1 MSYAR
6 TFICLNTL
14 LRFLESSDRIH
25 PEKSRI
31 CLVLGGSHASWLD
44 LKFRFVSRFLNE
56 NARSARILDVTSSPR
71 RLSMIA
77 LAATLALAATA
88 SVIAGPQDRGPAE
101 SRDAYP
107 RGRAEAGGCSLSD
120 AIRRVQR
127 STGGQIL
134 GAEQVPFDGRN
145 INRVKYM
152 DERGRVRYMDDPA
165 PDRAPPRAPR
175 PAEPAPPPRSD
186 NP

>member
-1 MSYAR
+1 M
-6 TFICLNTL
+6 
-14 LRFLESSDRIH
+14 
-25 PEKSRI
+25 
-31 CLVLGGSHASWLD
+31 
-44 LKFRFVSRFLNE
+44 
-56 NARSARILDVTSSPR
+56 
-71 RLSMIA
+71 
-77 LAATLALAATA
+77 AA
-88 SVIAGPQDRGPAE
+88 PQDRGPTEA
-101 SRDAYP
+101 RDAFP
-107 RGRAEAGGCSLSD
+107 RNERAGNADGRSLSD

-152 DERGRVRYMDDPA
+152 DDRGRVRYMDDPV

-175 PAEPAPPPRSD
+175 PVEPATPPRGD